1 MFGSYRFLLAILVA
15 LSHFG
20 CQAAGFNPGQW
31 AVISF
36 YVLSGLLM
44 DRQFHKL
51 SPRGK
56 ELGGFYLD
64 RFLRVYPLFM
74 VVLLLAWTQ
83 THLSWAGA
91 AGNVTL
97 LPLNYYEFSG
107 IRGLISPSW
116 SLACEAHFYLLVPL
130 LAVCSTKTLR
140 RVAGASLALFAVSP
154 VLPHAAFWAYVGLPG
169 ILFTFVTGIL
179 INRQDAFFR
188 KMLGL
193 VMGGLLAGFAATK
206 LAHTGLPT
214 GIHINVAICYLVA
227 AVVVPRLDQLPAN
240 IKWDKF
246 LGLFAYPLFLC
257 HGPLAEFIELHW
269 GVSRAFV
276 LLFWSVLLSFV
287 LILTVEIPFDLI
299 RYRLRAIFKRRESS
313 RTRAAADAGNL
324 PGSP

>member
-1 MFGSYRFLLAILVA
+1 
-15 LSHFG
+15 
-20 CQAAGFNPGQW
+20 
-31 AVISF
+31 
-36 YVLSGLLM
+36 
-44 DRQFHKL
+44 
-51 SPRGK
+51 
-56 ELGGFYLD
+56 
-64 RFLRVYPLFM
+64 M

-214 GIHINVAICYLVA
+214 GIHINVAIGYLVA
-227 AVVVPRLDQLPAN
+227 TVVVPRLDQLPAN

-276 LLFWSVLLSFV
+276 LLFWSVLLSWV
-287 LILTVEIPFDLI
+287 LILTVEIPCDLI
-299 RYRLRAIFKRRESS
+299 RYRIRAIFKRRESS
-313 RTRAAADAGNL
+313 RSREATAAGIL